1 MTWKP
6 YINQLLP
13 LKDKLYRL
21 ALRVVGTEAEAEDV
35 VQEVFIKMWKKR
47 EESANILNKEA
58 WIVQMTK
65 NLAIDKTRSKH
76 RRTLSINKDFD
87 LAGIQPQPDRVAEVQ
102 DTVNQVHRLIA
113 TLPEKQKMVIQLRD
127 IEGHSYQEIS
137 EMLDMP
143 MNSVKATLFRAR
155 QFLKTQIEKANDYGL

>member
-35 VQEVFIKMWKKR
+35 VQEVFMKMWKKR
-47 EESANILNKEA
+47 DEAATILNKEA

-65 NLAIDKTRSKH
+65 NLAIDKSRSKH

-87 LAGIQPQPDRVAEVQ
+87 LVGIQPQPDRVAEVQ
-102 DTVNQVHRLIA
+102 DTVSRVHQLIA

>member
-21 ALRVVGTEAEAEDV
+21 ALRVVGSEAEAEDV

-47 EESANILNKEA
+47 EESAKILNKEA

-65 NLAIDKTRSKH
+65 NLAIDKSRSKH

-87 LAGIQPQPDRVAEVQ
+87 LVGIQPQPDRVAEVQ
-102 DTVNQVHRLIA
+102 DTVDRVHQLIA
-113 TLPEKQKMVIQLRD
+113 KLPEKQKMVIQLRD
-127 IEGHSYQEIS
+127 IEGHSYQEIAD
-137 EMLDMP
+137 MLDMP

-155 QFLKTQIEKANDYGL
+155 KFLKTQIEKANDYGL